1 MQSID
6 ELARTITELPPS
18 EQQAL
23 LDRVVQLNFQKG
35 LNDLAEKY
43 RARLAREGS
52 LDIRAEQVW
61 SELQR
66 IREEVASRDY
76 PN

>member
-23 LDRVVQLNFQKG
+23 LDRVAQLNFQKG

-43 RARLAREGS
+43 RARLAHEGR
-52 LDIRAEQVW
+52 LEIRAEQVW

-66 IREEVASRDY
+66 IREEVASREY

>member
-23 LDRVVQLNFQKG
+23 LDRVAQLNFQKG

-43 RARLAREGS
+43 RARLAREGR